1 MAELNYLVGGE
12 AGQGVQ
18 TIGLVLSKIM
28 ARYGLYVFAD
38 QDYESRVRGGHNFFR
53 VRVSDSPV
61 GAYSPQLDVLV
72 GLDQRTIDLHQGEL
86 KKDGIVIYDPDKVTI
101 TPGLK
106 NAVPIAFEKM
116 ATETAGNKI
125 MANSVATGALL
136 AIGGYDTGILQTVL
150 GEEFNRLGTSVVDSN
165 LKAARAGH
173 EYIKTQ
179 SGSAI
184 KRPIIVNG
192 QKRMLIDGNG
202 AMALGALAAGCK
214 FVAGYPMTPTSSI
227 LEYIADKG
235 RKYNVV
241 MLQPEDEIAAI
252 NMVVGA
258 AYAGVRAM
266 TATSGGGFCL
276 MVEGISLAGMTETPI
291 VCILGQR
298 SGPAIGLPTRTEQ
311 GELFF
316 SIFSGHGDFPKAV
329 FSPPTIED
337 CFHAAVSAFNL
348 ADRYQTP
355 VIILTDHHIA
365 SSYQTINPF
374 DLSKVEID
382 RGEFLTDADPAKLVD
397 YKRHQFTES
406 GVSPRAYP
414 FRGGPLVVTDSDEHD
429 EAGHMIEDAL
439 LRTQMMDK
447 RMKKMEGMKQQVLTP
462 WYINKPSADLILV
475 GWGSTFG
482 AIHEAATI
490 LNNDGVRTSVLQ
502 LPQVWPFPADAVVS
516 AIGRNGTRS
525 IVVENNATAQLANLI
540 RMETGISVNRSILK
554 YDGRPYSADLI
565 VKEAQKELK

>member
-18 TIGLVLSKIM
+18 TIGLVLSKTL
-28 ARYGLYVFAD
+28 ARHGLDIFAD
-38 QDYESRVRGGHNFFR
+38 QDYESRVRGGHSFFR
-53 VRVSDSPV
+53 VRASEVSV
-61 GAYSPQLDVLV
+61 GAYNPDLDVLV
-72 GLDQRTIDLHQGEL
+72 CLDQKTADVHHGEL
-86 KKDGIVIYDPDKVTI
+86 KKDGIVIYDPDKI
-101 TPGLK
+101 TAPAQGK
-106 NAVPIAFEKM
+106 ASAGVAFEKI
-116 ATETAGNKI
+116 ATETSGNKI
-125 MANSVATGALL
+125 MANSVATGAAL
-136 AIGGYDTGILQTVL
+136 AISGYDSRILENVL
-150 GEEFNRLGTSVVDSN
+150 SEEFNHMGGEVVEGN
-165 LKAARAGH
+165 IKAARAGH
-173 EYIKTQ
+173 EYINRHA
-179 SGSAI
+179 SSSI
-184 KRPIIVNG
+184 RRPIQSDG
-192 QKRMLIDGNG
+192 QKKMLIDGNG
-202 AMALGALAAGCK
+202 AIALGALAAGCR

-291 VCILGQR
+291 VCVLGQR
-298 SGPAIGLPTRTEQ
+298 AGPAIGLPTRTEQ

-337 CFHAAVSAFNL
+337 CFHATVSAFNL
-348 ADRYQTP
+348 AERYQTP

-365 SSYQTINPF
+365 SSLQTVSPF

-382 RGEFLTDADPAKLVD
+382 RGEFLTEKDAAKLVD

-414 FRGGPLVVTDSDEHD
+414 FSGGPLIVTDSDEHD

-462 WYINKPSADLILV
+462 WYINKPGADLILV

-482 AIHEAATI
+482 AIHEAAII

-540 RMETGISVNRSILK
+540 RMETGISVNHSILK

-565 VKEAQKELK
+565 GKEAQKELR